1 VAKLEPGGLGPPFF
15 CCTVRRGWGTDTGM
29 STTPAI
35 SVCIPAYDMGGA
47 GGNYLGFSL
56 ERLTRQTFEDFEV
69 VVSDQSDGS
78 GVAEACAAYG
88 DRLTIRRVAYREGKR
103 QASANTNNAM
113 RHARGRILKVLFQ
126 DDFLC
131 DDSALQQVLEA
142 FQDRGCKWVL
152 TGSAVTRD
160 GETLERPMVPRW
172 QDRIRW
178 GFNTI
183 SSPSVL
189 ALEAGHD
196 IWFDE
201 NLQWLMDG
209 DMYHSCHQA
218 FGAPVIL
225 PDTLVANRIHA
236 GQVSAG
242 VSRKLRRQ
250 EVVYTAR
257 KGGLSHAKGDLRAFF
272 YQYLKALG

>member
-1 VAKLEPGGLGPPFF
+1 MNTA
-15 CCTVRRGWGTDTGM
+15 
-29 STTPAI
+29 PAI

-47 GGNYLGFSL
+47 GGDFLGHSL
-56 ERLTRQTFEDFEV
+56 NHLTRQGFTDFEV
-69 VVSDQSDGS
+69 VVSDQSDSG
-78 GVAEACAAYG
+78 GVAETCEAYG
-88 DRLTIRRVAYREGKR
+88 GRLAIRRIDYRHGKR

-113 RHARGRILKVLFQ
+113 RHANGRILKILFQ

-131 DDSALQQVLEA
+131 DNSALQKVFDA
-142 FQDRGCKWVL
+142 FLVPSCKWAL

-160 GETLERPMVPRW
+160 GETLEKPMVPRW
-172 QDRIRW
+172 HDHIRW

-189 ALEAGHD
+189 AFEAGHD
-196 IWFDE
+196 VWFDE

-209 DMYHSCHQA
+209 DMYHSCYKA

-225 PDTLVANRIHA
+225 PDTLVANRIHE

-242 VSRKLRRQ
+242 VSRKLRR
-250 EVVYTAR
+250 EELVYTAR
-257 KGGLSHAKGDLRAFF
+257 KGGLRKAPGDRRAFLF
-272 YQYLKALG
+272 QYLKALG